1 MNDMSQFKQIIFQ
14 TKSKCQMFLFEQEQI
29 TVGFKAELLLQTSS
43 KIALSPVLSSRESL
57 ARQNLTIRVLIF
69 QLQRCRNAFA
79 QKPEEILSQ
88 SLSLKV
94 DYFPGDIH
102 FRHLVCYPVM
112 PCTYT
117 HPSFPRVF
125 PSIVCLSVPRCIS
138 ERKLKLLE
146 LNKK

>member
-1 MNDMSQFKQIIFQ
+1 MSNVSFRIGTNYCRLQSRTFTPDKLKNSLVSSAFKPGKSCQ
-14 TKSKCQMFLFEQEQI
+14 TI
-29 TVGFKAELLLQTSS
+29 
-43 KIALSPVLSSRESL
+43 
-57 ARQNLTIRVLIF
+57 QNLTIRVLIF

-138 ERKLKLLE
+138 ERKVKLLE